1 MRRKQ
6 TWEVYDMIVLKYRK
20 TGSVCFISHI
30 DLLRHM
36 DRVIRRGKISI
47 NYSQGFNPHALMYF
61 SPPLSL
67 GISSIA
73 EYLTLDTNESADVV
87 FEKFNAA
94 VPDDLKASKVFA
106 CEKNPNLQ
114 AKVVC
119 ADFVF
124 NTPYRQI
131 EVGDKFEISYEKKGE
146 IVTENVASKIFSF
159 FEKDEKLVARLASGS
174 VNLRPDRILQKLN
187 EILGEDLKLCDVEKV
202 AQYVDVDG
210 KLVEVDR
217 YLQK

>member
-1 MRRKQ
+1 
-6 TWEVYDMIVLKYRK
+6 
-20 TGSVCFISHI
+20 
-30 DLLRHM
+30 M
-36 DRVIRRGKISI
+36 DRVIRRGNINV

-73 EYLTLDTNESADVV
+73 EYLTLDSDMSIEEV

-94 VPDDLKASKVFA
+94 VPDDLKASKVFSS
-106 CEKNPNLQ
+106 EKNPNLQ
-114 AKVVC
+114 ARVVC

-124 NTPYRQI
+124 DTPYKPF
-131 EVGDKFEISYEKKGE
+131 EFGENFEISYEKKGE
-146 IVTENVASKIFSF
+146 VVTENVASKIYAF
-159 FEKDEKLVARLASGS
+159 FDKDGKLAARLASGS
-174 VNLRPDRILQKLN
+174 VNLRPDRILKKLN
-187 EILGEDLKLCDVEKV
+187 EILGADLRICDIEKV

-210 KLVEVDR
+210 KLIDVDE

>member
-1 MRRKQ
+1 MLYIAHRSFAPYGQ
-6 TWEVYDMIVLKYRK
+6 GYK
-20 TGSVCFISHI
+20 TRQNQHKLFARLQPSCSDVFFTTSFVG
-30 DLLRHM
+30 
-36 DRVIRRGKISI
+36 
-47 NYSQGFNPHALMYF
+47 YF
-61 SPPLSL
+61 VDC
-67 GISSIA
+67 GISYA
-73 EYLTLDTNESADVV
+73 GYERERDVV

-131 EVGDKFEISYEKKGE
+131 KVGDKFEISYEKKGE

-159 FEKDEKLVARLASGS
+159 FEKDGKLVARLASGS

>member
-1 MRRKQ
+1 M
-6 TWEVYDMIVLKYRK
+6 
-20 TGSVCFISHI
+20 
-30 DLLRHM
+30 
-36 DRVIRRGKISI
+36 
-47 NYSQGFNPHALMYF
+47 
-61 SPPLSL
+61 
-67 GISSIA
+67 
-73 EYLTLDTNESADVV
+73 
-87 FEKFNAA
+87 
-94 VPDDLKASKVFA
+94 
-106 CEKNPNLQ
+106 
-114 AKVVC
+114 VC

-159 FEKDEKLVARLASGS
+159 FEKDGKLVARLASGS

-217 YLQK
+217 YLQNRSGLAPFGRIVRFCVFALLKDINF

>member
-1 MRRKQ
+1 ML
-6 TWEVYDMIVLKYRK
+6 VLKYQK
-20 TGSVCFISHI
+20 QGSACFISHI
-30 DLLRHM
+30 DLLRHV
-36 DRVIRRGKISI
+36 DRIIRRAHIEVKF
-47 NYSQGFNPHALMYF
+47 SQGFNPHPLLFF

-67 GISSIA
+67 GTASVA
-73 EYLTLDTNESADVV
+73 EYLSIDSDMDKDVA
-87 FEKFNAA
+87 FERYNAS
-94 VPDDLKASKVFA
+94 VPDGLKASKIFV
-106 CEKNPNLQ
+106 CSKNPNLQ

-131 EVGDKFEISYEKKGE
+131 EVGDKFEIIYEKKGE

-159 FEKDEKLVARLASGS
+159 FEKDGKLVARLASGS

>member
-1 MRRKQ
+1 
-6 TWEVYDMIVLKYRK
+6 MIVLKYQK

-36 DRVIRRGKISI
+36 DRIIRRGKIVV
-47 NYSQGFNPHALMYF
+47 NYSQGFNPHPLMYF

-67 GISSIA
+67 GVSSRA
-73 EYLTLDTNESADVV
+73 EYLTLDCDMQKEEV
-87 FEKFNAA
+87 FEKFNGA

-106 CEKNPNLQ
+106 SEKNPNLQ

-119 ADFVF
+119 ADFAF
-124 NTPYRQI
+124 NTPYKPI
-131 EVGDKFEISYEKKGE
+131 DVDGKFEISYQKKGE
-146 IVTENVASKIFSF
+146 TVTENVADKIYSF
-159 FEKDEKLVARLASGS
+159 FEKDGKLVARLASGS
-174 VNLRPDRILQKLN
+174 VNLRPDRIVHKLN
-187 EILGEDLKLCDVEKV
+187 SALGVDLKLCDIEKI

-210 KLVEVDR
+210 KLVDVDE

>member
-6 TWEVYDMIVLKYRK
+6 TWGVYDMIVLKYRK

-87 FEKFNAA
+87 LEKFNAA

-124 NTPYRQI
+124 NTPYRPI

-159 FEKDEKLVARLASGS
+159 FEKDGKLVARLASGS

>member
-1 MRRKQ
+1 
-6 TWEVYDMIVLKYRK
+6 MIVLKYQK

-36 DRVIRRGKISI
+36 DRVIRRGNINV

-73 EYLTLDTNESADVV
+73 EYLTLDSDMSIEEV
-87 FEKFNAA
+87 FDKFNAA
-94 VPDDLKASKVFA
+94 VPDDLKASKVFSS
-106 CEKNPNLQ
+106 EKNPNLQ
-114 AKVVC
+114 ARVVC

-124 NTPYRQI
+124 DTPYKPV
-131 EVGDKFEISYEKKGE
+131 EFGENFEISYEKKGE
-146 IVTENVASKIFSF
+146 VVTENVASKIYAF
-159 FEKDEKLVARLASGS
+159 FDKDGKLAARLASGS
-174 VNLRPDRILQKLN
+174 VNLRPDRILKKLN
-187 EILGEDLKLCDVEKV
+187 EILGADLRICDIEKV

-210 KLVEVDR
+210 KLIDVDE

>member
-1 MRRKQ
+1 
-6 TWEVYDMIVLKYRK
+6 MIVLKYRK

-106 CEKNPNLQ
+106 CEKIPICKRKWFAQTL
-114 AKVVC
+114 
-119 ADFVF
+119 FSIRL
-124 NTPYRQI
+124 T
-131 EVGDKFEISYEKKGE
+131 DK
-146 IVTENVASKIFSF
+146 
-159 FEKDEKLVARLASGS
+159 
-174 VNLRPDRILQKLN
+174 
-187 EILGEDLKLCDVEKV
+187 
-202 AQYVDVDG
+202 
-210 KLVEVDR
+210 
-217 YLQK
+217 

>member
-1 MRRKQ
+1 MLYIAHRSFAPYGQ
-6 TWEVYDMIVLKYRK
+6 GYK
-20 TGSVCFISHI
+20 TRQNQHKLFAR
-30 DLLRHM
+30 L
-36 DRVIRRGKISI
+36 
-47 NYSQGFNPHALMYF
+47 HALMYF

-87 FEKFNAA
+87 LEKFNAA

-159 FEKDEKLVARLASGS
+159 FEKDGKLVARLASGS

>member
-1 MRRKQ
+1 
-6 TWEVYDMIVLKYRK
+6 MIVLKYRK

-114 AKVVC
+114 AKVTC

-124 NTPYRQI
+124 PTAYRNIDLSNGFIVQY
-131 EVGDKFEISYEKKGE
+131 KKKGE
-146 IVTENVASKIFSF
+146 IVKEDVEDKIFAV
-159 FEKDEKLVARLASGS
+159 FEKDGKLAMRLASGAC
-174 VNLRPDRILQKLN
+174 NLRPDRILDK
-187 EILGEDLKLCDVEKV
+187 LGEIVGERIDPRGVVKI

-210 KLVEVDR
+210 KIVDVDEF
-217 YLQK
+217 LQTV

>member
-1 MRRKQ
+1 
-6 TWEVYDMIVLKYRK
+6 MIVLKYQK

-36 DRVIRRGKISI
+36 DRVIRRGNINV

-73 EYLTLDTNESADVV
+73 EYLTLDSDMSIEEV

-94 VPDDLKASKVFA
+94 VPDDLKASKVFSS
-106 CEKNPNLQ
+106 EKNPNLQ
-114 AKVVC
+114 ARVVC

-124 NTPYRQI
+124 DTPYKPF
-131 EVGDKFEISYEKKGE
+131 EFGENFEISYEKKGE
-146 IVTENVASKIFSF
+146 VVTENVASKIYAF
-159 FEKDEKLVARLASGS
+159 FDKDGKLAARLASGS
-174 VNLRPDRILQKLN
+174 VNLRPDRILKKLN
-187 EILGEDLKLCDVEKV
+187 EILGADLRICDIEKV

-210 KLVEVDR
+210 KLIDVDE

>member
-1 MRRKQ
+1 
-6 TWEVYDMIVLKYRK
+6 MIVLKYQK

-36 DRVIRRGKISI
+36 DRVIRRGNINV

-73 EYLTLDTNESADVV
+73 EYLTLDSDMSIEEV

-94 VPDDLKASKVFA
+94 VPDDLKASKVFSS
-106 CEKNPNLQ
+106 EKNPNLQ
-114 AKVVC
+114 ARVVC

-124 NTPYRQI
+124 DTPYKPFYFV
-131 EVGDKFEISYEKKGE
+131 ENFEISYEKKGE
-146 IVTENVASKIFSF
+146 VVTENVASKIYAF
-159 FEKDEKLVARLASGS
+159 FDKDGKLAARLASGS
-174 VNLRPDRILQKLN
+174 VNLRPDRILKKLN
-187 EILGEDLKLCDVEKV
+187 EILGADLRICDIEKV

-210 KLVEVDR
+210 KLIDVDE

>member
-146 IVTENVASKIFSF
+146 IVTENV
-159 FEKDEKLVARLASGS
+159 SGS

>member
-1 MRRKQ
+1 
-6 TWEVYDMIVLKYRK
+6 MIVLKYQK

-36 DRVIRRGKISI
+36 DRVIRRGNINV

-73 EYLTLDTNESADVV
+73 EYLTLDSDMSIKEV

-94 VPDDLKASKVFA
+94 VPDDLKASKVFSS
-106 CEKNPNLQ
+106 EKNPNLQ
-114 AKVVC
+114 ARVVC

-124 NTPYRQI
+124 DTPYKPV
-131 EVGDKFEISYEKKGE
+131 EFGENFEISYEKKGE
-146 IVTENVASKIFSF
+146 VVTENVTNKIYAF
-159 FEKDEKLVARLASGS
+159 FEKDGKLAARLASGS
-174 VNLRPDRILQKLN
+174 VNLRPDRILKKLN
-187 EILGEDLKLCDVEKV
+187 EILGSDLRICDIEKV

-210 KLVEVDR
+210 KLIDVDE